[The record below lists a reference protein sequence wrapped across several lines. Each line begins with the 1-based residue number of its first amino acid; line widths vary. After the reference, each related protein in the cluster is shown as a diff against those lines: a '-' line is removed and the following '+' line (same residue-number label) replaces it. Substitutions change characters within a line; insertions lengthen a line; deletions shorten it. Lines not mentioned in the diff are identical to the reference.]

1 MTTATQ
7 PERRLHERFTLA
19 PMYTDVTVQ
28 CVENLSID
36 RFEGHAYDISESG
49 VRIELDVALEIGQG
63 VALHLSLP
71 GQDTPMF
78 VAADVVWVNDEL
90 DDPGPRRMALHH
102 GARESLGVDQERV
115 GSRLQPLQYE
125 RARLLAYLGNAIS
138 KRAA

>member
-90 DDPGPRRMALHH
+90 DDPGPRRMAL
-102 GARESLGVDQERV
+102 RFTDFIVET
-115 GSRLQPLQYE
+115 E

>member
-1 MTTATQ
+1 MSTIGQ
-7 PERRLHERFTLA
+7 PERRLHERYSLA
-19 PMYTDVTVQ
+19 PMYSDVTVQ
-28 CVENLSID
+28 RVENLSTD
-36 RFEGHAYDISESG
+36 RLSGHAYDISESG

-90 DDPGPRRMALHH
+90 DDPGPRRMAL
-102 GARESLGVDQERV
+102 RFTDFIVET
-115 GSRLQPLQYE
+115 E

>member
-1 MTTATQ
+1 MSAATQ

-28 CVENLSID
+28 RVENLSLD

-90 DDPGPRRMALHH
+90 DDPGPRRMAL
-102 GARESLGVDQERV
+102 RFTDFIVET
-115 GSRLQPLQYE
+115 E
-125 RARLLAYLGNAIS
+125 RARLLAYLGNAIT

>member
-1 MTTATQ
+1 MSAATQ

-28 CVENLSID
+28 RVENLSLD

-90 DDPGPRRMALHH
+90 DDPGPRRMAL
-102 GARESLGVDQERV
+102 RFTDFIVET
-115 GSRLQPLQYE
+115 E
-125 RARLLAYLGNAIS
+125 RARLLAYLGNAITR
-138 KRAA
+138 RAA

>member
-1 MTTATQ
+1 MSAATQ

-28 CVENLSID
+28 RVENLSID

-71 GQDTPMF
+71 GQENPMF

-90 DDPGPRRMALHH
+90 DDPGPRRMAL
-102 GARESLGVDQERV
+102 RFTDFIVET
-115 GSRLQPLQYE
+115 E
-125 RARLLAYLGNAIS
+125 RARLLAYLGNVIT